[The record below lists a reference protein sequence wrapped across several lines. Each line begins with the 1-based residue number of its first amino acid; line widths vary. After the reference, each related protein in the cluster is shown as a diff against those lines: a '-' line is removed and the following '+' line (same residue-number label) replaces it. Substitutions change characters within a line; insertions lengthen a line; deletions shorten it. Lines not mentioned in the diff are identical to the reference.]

1 MTTLTTTV
9 GYGDYYPVT
18 FAGRVVAITIMV
30 GGVAILGGVA
40 ASVFFA
46 GHPPLPCEGGGGGG
60 LIRRR
65 IGEAGGSSGVGS
77 ETLGVL
83 IEDAWAA
90 SALAVVALPFRIHSK
105 PTATIAPMIGPTR

>member
-1 MTTLTTTV
+1 MAIIT
-9 GYGDYYPVT
+9 PVT

-30 GGVAILGGVA
+30 GGAAILGGVA

-46 GHPPLPCEGGGGGG
+46 GHPPLLCEGGGGGG

-65 IGEAGGSSGVGS
+65 IGEAGGSSNVGS

-83 IEDAWAA
+83 IEDALGCLGAGRGGL
-90 SALAVVALPFRIHSK
+90 ALQNPLEA
-105 PTATIAPMIGPTR
+105 APMIGPTR